1 MAEGRSLLVATS
13 RLQTQ
18 LSRFPSEL
26 LDRTCAESHLG
37 KLVHCI
43 EVETMVIMATA
54 ELELTRVEVDDI
66 QRAWPREP
74 AIQKLK
80 IFNKWQEKKQSE
92 ATYRYVTI
100 AINSL
105 PSFIGGEGCTNGD
118 FICLTAMNAILVK
131 FPPCLLSQFTQP
143 NCPFSSSCKFMP

>member
-26 LDRTCAESHLG
+26 LDRACAESHLG

-105 PSFIGGEGCTNGD
+105 LSFLIYEITN
-118 FICLTAMNAILVK
+118 
-131 FPPCLLSQFTQP
+131 FPIKATLPVGYRYKSIPYHC
-143 NCPFSSSCKFMP
+143 SCW